1 MVYEKENEAKANFD
15 DVYMAPTPHA
25 YIATMAKTG
34 YEIGEKARPYCT
46 AAAELLQECNGDVWP
61 VQMLDVGCS
70 YGMGSAFVK
79 YGCSFDEMVAFFA
92 SRVPEEYV
100 LACEV
105 VRSWLNVTAP
115 ACDVRTV
122 GLDSSEPA
130 LQFAVDAGM
139 LDGSIAKNFEDS
151 ETTPSDD
158 DIGWFRSCNLM
169 IATGAIGYGTEK
181 SLDVI
186 LRHLGQAHPADTGP
200 FVVLTI
206 LRMFNVEPIHRVFET
221 HGMEFGPAAG
231 IRLPQRRFEDD
242 REQEEVLRILH
253 GKGLDTQEWEDE
265 GRHYADLY
273 IAAPTAEQFA
283 DLLER
288 MRHVQG
294 QCEEQAEPAGYI
306 QR

>member
-1 MVYEKENEAKANFD
+1 
-15 DVYMAPTPHA
+15 
-25 YIATMAKTG
+25 
-34 YEIGEKARPYCT
+34 
-46 AAAELLQECNGDVWP
+46 
-61 VQMLDVGCS
+61 
-70 YGMGSAFVK
+70 
-79 YGCSFDEMVAFFA
+79 
-92 SRVPEEYV
+92 
-100 LACEV
+100 
-105 VRSWLNVTAP
+105 
-115 ACDVRTV
+115 
-122 GLDSSEPA
+122 
-130 LQFAVDAGM
+130 
-139 LDGSIAKNFEDS
+139 
-151 ETTPSDD
+151 
-158 DIGWFRSCNLM
+158 
-169 IATGAIGYGTEK
+169 
-181 SLDVI
+181 
-186 LRHLGQAHPADTGP
+186 
-200 FVVLTI
+200 
-206 LRMFNVEPIHRVFET
+206 PIHRVFET